1 MSLKSHVKYTTILY
15 AQCRCMAIPTS
26 LVNEGTIRRGR
37 RMLEHNLIRGRTINV
52 AESRQSRRTLVKS
65 NQQSKLASPQATAC
79 HYHVT
84 GKRLVIHKIMKSFR
98 STLRS
103 LVNRKSIESDH
114 KSADSHTRHS
124 DLTSAEKQE
133 RIRKIPCTFELSK
146 QKVKRLQDKVDKLIT
161 EKLVHLQNSDTTN
174 IAQIVKEV
182 SLLVEERFPLNSLQR
197 VLWDQQRRYNS
208 LKDKRQMRWHP
219 LVIRFALN
227 LKYLSGTAYRAV
239 HQSGLINLASER
251 TLSDYTHWTTPHSWL
266 SKCLCSLQELSSNYH
281 CQFPQLIISVL
292 V

>member
-1 MSLKSHVKYTTILY
+1 
-15 AQCRCMAIPTS
+15 
-26 LVNEGTIRRGR
+26 
-37 RMLEHNLIRGRTINV
+37 MLEHNLIRGRTINV

-65 NQQSKLASPQATAC
+65 SQQSKLASPQATAC

-84 GKRLVIHKIMKSFR
+84 GKSLVIHKIMKSFR

-103 LVNRKSIESDH
+103 LVNRKSKESDH
-114 KSADSHTRHS
+114 TSADSHTRHS
-124 DLTSAEKQE
+124 DLTSAEKDE
-133 RIRKIPCTFELSK
+133 RIRNILCTFELSK

-161 EKLVHLQNSDTTN
+161 EELVHLQNSDTTN
-174 IAQIVKEV
+174 IAQTVKEV

-197 VLWDQQRRYNS
+197 VLWDQQQRYNS

-239 HQSGLINLASER
+239 HQSGLINLSSER
-251 TLSDYTHWTTPHSWL
+251 TLSDYTYWTTPHSWL
-266 SKCLCSLQELSSNYH
+266 SKCLCSLQELSSNHH
-281 CQFPQLIISVL
+281 CRFP
-292 V
+292 